1 MNDFQIY
8 LEDALKRVTIEKE
21 AVEERADDYNICEE
35 IAAAIVTARNELG
48 LTQKEL
54 AKLSGVS
61 QANISKFETGSSCP
75 HISTLKKIADGLGK
89 KLVVAFAD
97 GEEGE

>member
-1 MNDFQIY
+1 MNDFQMF
-8 LEDALKRVTIEKE
+8 LEDALKRVTIEQGT
-21 AVEERADDYNICEE
+21 AEEKPDDYDIYEE
-35 IAAAIVTARNELG
+35 IAAAIVAARNELG

-61 QANISKFETGSSCP
+61 QANISKFETASSRP

-89 KLVVAFAD
+89 KLVIAFAD
-97 GEEGE
+97 GEESE

>member
-1 MNDFQIY
+1 MNDFQTY

-21 AVEERADDYNICEE
+21 ASEDGPDDYDIYEE
-35 IAAAIVTARNELG
+35 IAAAIVAARNELG

-61 QANISKFETGSSCP
+61 QANISKFETVSSRP

-89 KLVVAFAD
+89 S
-97 GEEGE
+97 

>member
-1 MNDFQIY
+1 MSDFQIF
-8 LEDALKRVTIEKE
+8 LEDALKRVTLEKE
-21 AVEERADDYNICEE
+21 TAEQRPDDYDIYEE
-35 IAAAIVTARNELG
+35 IAAAISSARNELG

-75 HISTLKKIADGLGK
+75 HISTLKKLADGLGK
-89 KLVVAFAD
+89 KLVIAFTD
-97 GEEGE
+97 GEEDV

>member
-1 MNDFQIY
+1 MNDFQMY
-8 LEDALKRVTIEKE
+8 LEEALKRVTIEKG
-21 AVEERADDYNICEE
+21 AAEEKPDDYDIYEE
-35 IAAAIVTARNELG
+35 IATAIVTARNELG

-61 QANISKFETGSSCP
+61 QANISKFENGSSCP

-89 KLVVAFAD
+89 KLVIAFAD